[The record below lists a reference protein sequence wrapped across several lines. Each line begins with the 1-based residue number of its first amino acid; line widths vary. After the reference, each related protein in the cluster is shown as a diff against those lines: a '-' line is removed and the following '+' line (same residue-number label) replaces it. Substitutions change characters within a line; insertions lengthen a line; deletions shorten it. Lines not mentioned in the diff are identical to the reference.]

1 MNLSG
6 RDLELNV
13 GEGGFPSPVRVGN
26 IVRVEKHLCHTLRRV
41 LIRNHP
47 VIAKLCR
54 GAQCACGRA
63 INDARTEPEQWM
75 LSTFLLL
82 QTVLS
87 AVIGPNTDRSSLVV
101 RQAGLMHLSVI
112 YLDVYHDT
120 I

>member
-1 MNLSG
+1 MNVSK
-6 RDLELNV
+6 
-13 GEGGFPSPVRVGN
+13 GGFPSPVRVGN
-26 IVRVEKHLCHTLRRV
+26 IVRVEKHICHTLHRV

-54 GAQCACGRA
+54 GVQCACDRA
-63 INDARTEPEQWM
+63 INDARTEPKQWI
-75 LSTFLLL
+75 LSTFSLL

-87 AVIGPNTDRSSLVV
+87 AAIGPNTDKSSLVE

-112 YLDVYHDT
+112 YLGVYHDT